1 MPVCM
6 PSIMY
11 VCMYVCMHVC
21 TYACMHACIRD
32 PQKHITISILWGYPY
47 LIGASLY
54 GVYLGYPYPNFCLC
68 AFLRPYVCM
77 YVCMYVYVY
86 VCRHALH
93 VTVYVRMDACMRGWT
108 DGRREGWM
116 MDGYVPNPHKTKA
129 KKARARAG
137 NDPPSLVFEDA
148 VSWPDNRP
156 SSMLLS
162 DYPMTF
168 DTAGSM
174 TDHRVVHMSEY
185 IGRNC

>member
-1 MPVCM
+1 
-6 PSIMY
+6 MY
-11 VCMYVCMHVC
+11 VCMYV
-21 TYACMHACIRD
+21 
-32 PQKHITISILWGYPY
+32 
-47 LIGASLY
+47 
-54 GVYLGYPYPNFCLC
+54 
-68 AFLRPYVCM
+68 
-77 YVCMYVYVY
+77 YVYVY

-108 DGRREGWM
+108 DGGREGWM

-174 TDHRVVHMSEY
+174 TDHRVVHMSAY